1 MEEVLSS
8 SRPNLRDHF
17 EAFLLGQ
24 KIGAEENR
32 AVRSSDSF
40 ESPAELKGSLSRKEV
55 LIKTEIFETDAA
67 SNPGFSGV
75 CIKTENPDEG
85 YNISV
90 KTEKLDIDEVG
101 VTCQPTSSA
110 PLSADTIRVKEE
122 KEDAVPIKTE
132 EKDNCN
138 KNESTR
144 CEESHVDN
152 SRDSPLVKRIKTEGH
167 DSCDEFDINRVK
179 IEKDSDVNTNT
190 VQQVVREFPDSQ
202 VKEEVSSSPLGQDND
217 EAESSGHSPHPL
229 TINEEM
235 DTNDEMEEL
244 CGKSTVFEEQNGS
257 HPKGVEHTHHR
268 SSERKAKKLA
278 KMMLKELGEN
288 LDFIHGTD
296 EKKTRSKGFISYPLE
311 SSAPLRLH
319 EMNNDF
325 VKYKSAYGLQECSV
339 KIQRLSEELLDRY
352 GVNLDDVPVDEKV
365 DVQTLKKGLF
375 SCSECSFRS
384 HHIKELRDHQWKHR
398 TDTAYHQCRECNYR
412 TKWLPGIVSHVKRVH
427 RKIKPYEC
435 PHCNYKCA
443 CSTALKQH
451 INIHTDNKPYKCP
464 YCNYRSVA
472 QASLRS
478 HVYTHTGEKPYACPH
493 CSYRCTQYPHLKS
506 HLYVHTKEKPYA
518 CELCDYKTTQSTHL
532 RSHMQVMHSDVKPF
546 KCDHCSYASKSL
558 TGLRIHVRKHT
569 GERPY
574 ACVLCSYK
582 ATQSTSLRVHMRGHF
597 EKRRCKCPVCGY
609 SSHTQFSMKN
619 HIALCHEEQ

>member
-32 AVRSSDSF
+32 VRSSDSF

-152 SRDSPLVKRIKTEGH
+152 SRDGPLVKRIKTEGH
-167 DSCDEFDINRVK
+167 DNCDEFDIKRVK

-257 HPKGVEHTHHR
+257 HPKGVEHAHHR

-352 GVNLDDVPVDEKV
+352 SVNLGELIQEEKIDVE
-365 DVQTLKKGLF
+365 TLKMGLYP
-375 SCSECSFRS
+375 CSQCDFRSDYSFRLRRHMKS
-384 HHIKELRDHQWKHR
+384 KHADRSYHQCPECDYRAKDPSKIMHHIK
-398 TDTAYHQCRECNYR
+398 
-412 TKWLPGIVSHVKRVH
+412 SVH
-427 RKIKPYEC
+427 RKERPWSCQYCDFKCATKQALNTHKVTHSEDKPHRCSHCGFGAKLIQGLKNHLLTHTGEKRHVC
-435 PHCNYKCA
+435 PHCEYRA
-443 CSTALKQH
+443 AHLSSLKSH
-451 INIHTDNKPYKCP
+451 I
-464 YCNYRSVA
+464 
-472 QASLRS
+472 L
-478 HVYTHTGEKPYACPH
+478 THTGEKPFSCPH
-493 CSYRCTQYPHLKS
+493 CSYRCTQHAHLKS
-506 HLYVHTKEKPYA
+506 HLHIHSNTKPYA
-518 CELCDYKTTQSTHL
+518 CKLCDFKSTQSTH
-532 RSHMQVMHSDVKPF
+532 VKTHLKLVHTDYRPY
-546 KCDHCSYASKSL
+546 KCRFCSYASKSCANL
-558 TGLRIHVRKHT
+558 KTHLRIHT
-569 GERPY
+569 GEKPY
-574 ACVLCSYK
+574 ACHLCPFRT
-582 ATQSTSLRVHMRGHF
+582 TQSSPL
-597 EKRRCKCPVCGY
+597 K
-609 SSHTQFSMKN
+609 SHIQRIHSK
-619 HIALCHEEQ
+619 A